1 MTPIPTFDAPPLRDA
16 LYAMSFAQRVPD
28 AALLD
33 DLVRRFPQHAEYL
46 TDFAIELAIDA
57 LRGDEAAEEV
67 QTSSDVD
74 RVSPAVSRA
83 MSRFQNRLHTA
94 RQVSAPSLDRELS
107 SAEIINPFASLDRH
121 GFRHLAGRLGA
132 NTVFVAKLRDRQ
144 IDASGMSDGFRRKVA
159 DELNA
164 PIEVVIAHF
173 AASQT
178 MIARQFFKAEGK
190 PDVGQKQS
198 FAEAVRSSGLTEDQQ
213 RQLLSL

>member
-1 MTPIPTFDAPPLRDA
+1 MTPTPTFSAPQLRDA

-33 DLVRRFPQHAEYL
+33 DLVRRFPQHAEHL

-57 LRGDEAAEEV
+57 LRGDEAAEEA
-67 QTSSDVD
+67 QASIDVD

-83 MSRFQNRLHTA
+83 MSRFQNRLHAA
-94 RQVSAPSLDRELS
+94 RQVSAPSSDRELA
-107 SAEIINPFASLDRH
+107 SADIINPFASLDRD

-144 IDASGMSDGFRRKVA
+144 IDASAMSDGFRRKVA
-159 DELNA
+159 SELNV

-173 AASQT
+173 AASQA
-178 MIARQFFKAEGK
+178 MIGRQFFKAEGK
-190 PDVGQKQS
+190 PDAGQKQS
-198 FAEAVRSSGLTEDQQ
+198 FAGAVGSSDLTEDQQ
-213 RQLLSL
+213 RHLLNL